1 MDPVQKASINAL
13 AAALKSAVETAAENT
28 DTVTAADF
36 INALIR
42 EPDSEK
48 RKTMMKDY
56 AERHKDAEKFLRDN
70 AELINA
76 EAEMALISAA
86 VGAADTEREITYK
99 GGKKHVTEK
108 IRKRPPNTEAV
119 KFLLKNRMPDKYSDK
134 PVGDTEI
141 EDLSEI
147 EEMLKK

>member
-1 MDPVQKASINAL
+1 MKGSDPMDPVQKASINAL

-56 AERHKDAEKFLRDN
+56 AERHKDAEKFLWARQIPNGKSLTKAGKSTLPKRSGN
-70 AELINA
+70 A
-76 EAEMALISAA
+76 
-86 VGAADTEREITYK
+86 
-99 GGKKHVTEK
+99 
-108 IRKRPPNTEAV
+108 RPT
-119 KFLLKNRMPDKYSDK
+119 LKQ
-134 PVGDTEI
+134 
-141 EDLSEI
+141 
-147 EEMLKK
+147 